1 MKVLLLPFKLLFLS
15 RGSQS
20 RTDWLYHSCGTV
32 PCKPQ
37 WPAEAGN
44 QEVSREQQLL
54 WLLRQTKCASSA
66 GGSWRSGAR
75 RSECA
80 SSPGR
85 SSGARQSECAS
96 LSWEILAV
104 WGKAEW
110 VCWGRFM
117 VRLCLSLSFQFHCR
131 FLLICLMHRSHL
143 ARRFFFFF
151 ISHRGKFSLLSCR
164 FSVH

>member
-66 GGSWRSGAR
+66 GGSWQCGAR

-110 VCWGRFM
+110 VCK
-117 VRLCLSLSFQFHCR
+117 
-131 FLLICLMHRSHL
+131 LILGDPGSVGQGGVSVL
-143 ARRFFFFF
+143 GEVYGETV
-151 ISHRGKFSLLSCR
+151 SQSLLPVSL
-164 FSVH
+164 